1 MEEINLE
8 LLESN
13 LNSIRER
20 MQAAC
25 DRSGRKLDDVSLV
38 AVSKGHSLEKI
49 RTFTEL
55 GLEMFGENKIQEAL
69 KKMTDAPRNVKWHMI
84 GHLQTNKCKD
94 AVNGFSLIHSV
105 DSLHLAEELNRQADR
120 FAKTQPVLIQVNI
133 AGEASKYGFS
143 PNALES
149 EWDALL
155 GLECLEIHGFM
166 TMAPWTPEP
175 EKTRPVF
182 RKLKELQAVYE
193 ERLGAPLSVLSM
205 GMSGDFE
212 IAIEEGATLVRVGS
226 ALFGPRK

>member
-8 LLESN
+8 QLESN

-49 RTFTEL
+49 RTFIEL
-55 GLEMFGENKIQEAL
+55 GLEVFGENKVQEAL
-69 KKMTDAPRNVKWHMI
+69 KKMTDAPRQVKWHMI

-94 AVNGFSLIHSV
+94 AVNGFALIHSV

-143 PNALES
+143 PTVLES

-155 GLECLEIHGFM
+155 GLERLEIHGFM

-226 ALFGPRK
+226 ALFGARK